1 MEFNFKQM
9 DFRSIHLAPYPR
21 RFAMVPHVETI
32 GFMPHKREIVRRSFN
47 TCNLSFILAGSGS
60 YDFEGGTFAVKAPC
74 VLLQWPGA
82 PMRYGP
88 AETDEWAEL
97 YLIYPGDC
105 FKMLRASG
113 VFDCGHPPVREIT
126 GDISD
131 AASQLRRFSAA
142 KQINA
147 DLIDMACWNLIVSSF
162 GSDGAVPQEQRM
174 LMKCREYLGRNLA
187 GSFNAAAMAGAT
199 GMSLSSLR
207 RYWAREHGSQTFG
220 AYRDMLLLQ
229 DSCRLLVETAMP
241 VKEIAGEL
249 GFSDAY
255 YFSRRF
261 HQLSGCTPTAY
272 RRAHAVLP

>member
-1 MEFNFKQM
+1 M
-9 DFRSIHLAPYPR
+9 DIRSVHLAPYQR
-21 RFAMVPHVETI
+21 RFAMVPHVETL
-32 GFMPHKREIVRRSFN
+32 GFVPHKREIVRRSFD
-47 TCNLSFILAGSGS
+47 TCNLSFILAGKGF
-60 YDFEGGTFAVKAPC
+60 YEYAGKALDVNAPC

-97 YLIYPGDC
+97 YLIYPGDH
-105 FKMLRASG
+105 FKMLRTSG
-113 VFDCGHPPVREIT
+113 VFDCGNPPVREIA
-126 GDISD
+126 GDIS
-131 AASQLRRFSAA
+131 AAVSQLEGLSAA

-162 GSDGAVPQEQRM
+162 GSDGAVPQERRI
-174 LMKCREYLGRNLA
+174 LFKCREYLRRNLA
-187 GSFNAAAMAGAT
+187 GSFNAAAMAGGA

-207 RYWAREHGSQTFG
+207 RYWAKEHGPQTFG
-220 AYRDMLLLQ
+220 EYRDMLLLQ
-229 DSCRLLVETAMP
+229 DSCRLLVETALP
-241 VKEIAGEL
+241 VKEIAGRL

-261 HQLSGCTPTAY
+261 HQLSGCTPTTY